1 MKKLLLAL
9 VLLVVA
15 AGLVAEVLTP
25 RLVEARI
32 EERVADNTEGQVT
45 VEANVQSFPFLPG
58 LATEGKIRRLTLTL
72 DDVFGQ
78 QLPADASFDL
88 EGIHL
93 NRQALLEGTVEVRD
107 VDRGTVSVE
116 VTEQT
121 LSDALGVPVDIRP
134 DAVVLN
140 PAGVS
145 VEADLAV
152 EAGNVVISA
161 AGVGGLDVPLPEN
174 LPCEP
179 VLEQEE
185 GVVRLSCG
193 FEGLPAILAQ
203 AIAA

>member
-32 EERVADNTEGQVT
+32 EERVADNTEGRVT

-78 QLPADASFDL
+78 QLPADASFGL

-93 NRQALLEGTVEVRD
+93 DRQALLEGTVEVRD

>member
-15 AGLVAEVLTP
+15 AALVAEVLAP

-32 EERVADNTEGQVT
+32 EERVADNTEGQAT
-45 VEANVQSFPFLPG
+45 VEANIQSFPFLPG
-58 LATEGKIRRLTLTL
+58 LAIDGKIRRLTLTL
-72 DDVFGQ
+72 QDVFGQ
-78 QLPADASFDL
+78 QLPADASFEL

-107 VDRGTVSVE
+107 VDRGSVSVE

-134 DAVVLN
+134 EAVVLN
-140 PAGVS
+140 PAGAS
-145 VEADLAV
+145 VEADLATQ
-152 EAGNVVISA
+152 AGNVVVSA
-161 AGVGGLDVPLPEN
+161 AGVGGLQVPLPEN

-179 VLEQEE
+179 VLDQEE
-185 GVVRLSCG
+185 GLVRLSCA
-193 FEGLPAILAQ
+193 FEGLPAILAA

>member
-32 EERVADNTEGQVT
+32 EERVADNTEGRVT

-58 LATEGKIRRLTLTL
+58 LAVDGKIRRLTLTL

-78 QLPADASFDL
+78 QLPADASFGL

-93 NRQALLEGTVEVRD
+93 NRRALLEGTVEVRD
-107 VDRGTVSVE
+107 VDRGTVTVE

-134 DAVVLN
+134 DAVVLS

-161 AGVGGLDVPLPEN
+161 AEVGGLDVPLPEN

-185 GVVRLSCG
+185 GLVRLSCG

>member
-32 EERVADNTEGQVT
+32 EERVADNTEGRVT

-93 NRQALLEGTVEVRD
+93 DRQALLEGTVEVRD

-179 VLEQEE
+179 VLEQEG